1 MKYEIKPT
9 EDLYTLNKFFEE
21 NDLEIG
27 DEDEPEKTDPV
38 AAWNVVDTKGM
49 AGGIL
54 LALCEGEYILDGI
67 AVREDLRGTNL
78 GKELLFKIL
87 KEAKNRGA
95 KRIYLVAR
103 APDFFRKYGFKKTN
117 PAKVPPFFG
126 CLGCPQYNK
135 ICFPEVMIKEG
146 LKNEDYN

>member
-67 AVREDLRGTNL
+67 AVRENLR
-78 GKELLFKIL
+78 E
-87 KEAKNRGA
+87 
-95 KRIYLVAR
+95 
-103 APDFFRKYGFKKTN
+103 KTT
-117 PAKVPPFFG
+117 PSSSKTKWALPIRTFLPLQRETMPWATAYSTSECSSRCWRSSSSA
-126 CLGCPQYNK
+126 CL
-135 ICFPEVMIKEG
+135 
-146 LKNEDYN
+146 